1 MSSGVDPVFEKNFKI
16 KICFSEIAL
25 STVYIKNLMIKFKKT
40 RTQELKQES
49 SSLES
54 NKTIQFKTKNQTRI
68 KKMFLKMLVKSVLL
82 EGQIAY

>member
-1 MSSGVDPVFEKNFKI
+1 
-16 KICFSEIAL
+16 
-25 STVYIKNLMIKFKKT
+25 MIKFKKT

-54 NKTIQFKTKNQTRI
+54 NKTIPFKTKNQTRI